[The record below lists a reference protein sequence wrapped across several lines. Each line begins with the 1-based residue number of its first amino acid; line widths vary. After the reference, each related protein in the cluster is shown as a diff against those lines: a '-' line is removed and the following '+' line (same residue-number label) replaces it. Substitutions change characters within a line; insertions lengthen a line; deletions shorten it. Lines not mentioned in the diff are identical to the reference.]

1 MKSQFMFSGIG
12 GQGVI
17 SIGELIC
24 QAAVRKG
31 YTVTFSP
38 SYGQEKRGGRTMCQ
52 MTVAE
57 KMGSP
62 IISEAELL
70 LVMDDRS
77 LKDYEAMV
85 KPGGKLI
92 INSNLVS
99 IKPERIDIDIIRVPV
114 NDLAMELGNAKTAN
128 MVALGVAMKY
138 LNFVSL
144 DEVKDELK
152 SVFPGKKEKL
162 IPVNRDALDKGYTFK
177 EYIIRNRKYSIYV
190 FLTGGI
196 YYEQ

>member
-162 IPVNRDALDKGYTFK
+162 IPVNRDALDKGYTF
-177 EYIIRNRKYSIYV
+177 
-190 FLTGGI
+190 
-196 YYEQ
+196 

>member
-1 MKSQFMFSGIG
+1 MKSQFMLSGIG

-38 SYGQEKRGGRTMCQ
+38 SYGQEKRGGRAMCQ

-77 LKDYEAMV
+77 LQVYEAMV

-162 IPVNRDALDKGYTFK
+162 IPVNRDALDKGYTF
-177 EYIIRNRKYSIYV
+177 
-190 FLTGGI
+190 
-196 YYEQ
+196 

>member
-1 MKSQFMFSGIG
+1 MKSLFMFSCIG

-162 IPVNRDALDKGYTFK
+162 IPVNRDALDKGYTF
-177 EYIIRNRKYSIYV
+177 
-190 FLTGGI
+190 
-196 YYEQ
+196 

>member
-31 YTVTFSP
+31 YIVTFSP

-52 MTVAE
+52 MSVSE

-70 LVMDDRS
+70 LVMDERS

-99 IKPERIDIDIIRVPV
+99 IKPERTDIDVIYAPV
-114 NDLAMELGNAKTAN
+114 NDMAMELGNAKTAN

-138 LNFVSL
+138 LDFVSL
-144 DEVKDELK
+144 EEVKDELK

-162 IPVNRDALDKGYTFK
+162 IPVNRDALDKGYTF
-177 EYIIRNRKYSIYV
+177 
-190 FLTGGI
+190 
-196 YYEQ
+196 